1 MFSGIVEHL
10 RFATKF
16 DKKSN
21 DLRITLPV
29 PKNWN
34 LKVGESVNVN
44 GVCSTVESIKDH
56 QFTIFYMMETLRRTN
71 LGEISQKSG
80 FNLERSLTLNSLI
93 GGHLVSGH
101 IDVTATVSKI
111 KKEGGSKVLAFKIDP
126 KFTRYIIYKGSIA
139 VNGVSL
145 TIVTVTKNSFI
156 VSLIPY
162 TLTHTNL
169 GDLKVGD
176 KVNVELDLLAKYIE
190 KLIKPHK

>member
-10 RFATKF
+10 VKAAKF
-16 DKKSN
+16 NKKVDS
-21 DLRITLPV
+21 LRLTLPI
-29 PKNWN
+29 PSNWD

-44 GVCSTVESIKDH
+44 GVCSTIESIKNN

-71 LGEISQKSG
+71 LGEVSENSQ

-101 IDVTATVSKI
+101 IDTTATVSEI
-111 KKEGGSKVLAFKIDP
+111 TKEGDSRVLQFKIDS
-126 KFTRYIIYKGSIA
+126 KFTKYIIYKGSIA

-145 TIVTVTKNSFI
+145 TIVSVSNSNFTL
-156 VSLIPY
+156 SLIPY

-169 GDLKVGD
+169 GSLKVGD
-176 KVNVELDLLAKYIE
+176 KVNIELDLIAKYLE
-190 KLIKPHK
+190 KLTNKSL